1 MLMDERKEFAKQAID
16 YSIYLL
22 TDDACL
28 KGRPLLACVE
38 QALQGGVTLVQ
49 YRSKFKDGGPMYE
62 EALTLKAL
70 CDSYNVPLIINDRV
84 DVALAVGAAGV
95 HVGQD
100 DLPCSVVRN
109 LVGADFIIGVSAHN
123 PAEALRAIADGAD
136 YLGCGAVFG
145 TATKPGVAKLG
156 LANLQAIH
164 SVATIPMVGIGG
176 VNASNYAE
184 VLATGANG
192 AAIISG
198 ILAAEDIKTEVGK
211 FVAVKSVN
219 NVTVSGAAKK

>member
-1 MLMDERKEFAKQAID
+1 MDTTKRFAKEKID

-28 KGRPLLACVE
+28 QGRPLLACVE
-38 QALQGGVTLVQ
+38 EALGAGVTLLQ
-49 YRSKFKDGGPMYE
+49 YRSKYKDGGAMYQ
-62 EALTLKAL
+62 EALALKEL
-70 CDSYNVPLIINDRV
+70 CDRYHVPLIINDRV

-100 DLPCSVVRN
+100 DLPCRVVRN
-109 LVGADFIIGVSAHN
+109 LVGDNFLIGVSAHN
-123 PAEALRAIADGAD
+123 PEEAREAAAAGAD

-145 TATKPGVAKLG
+145 TATKAGVGTLG
-156 LANLQAIH
+156 LERLRSIRQAV
-164 SVATIPMVGIGG
+164 SLPMVGIGG
-176 VNASNYAE
+176 VKATNYGQ

-198 ILAAEDIKTEVGK
+198 ILAATDIGGEVAK
-211 FVAVKSVN
+211 FVRVRASLL
-219 NVTVSGAAKK
+219 